1 MTSTASALLFDDVL
15 GDLIGRF
22 GFAEV
27 NTLALGCEPDV
38 TPQLLVPQTSCSNQC
53 YGAEQKATEEPR
65 RPVMALVSSNVAG
78 KKAQG
83 NQTKSSANKKPITSQ
98 SLTSR

>member
-1 MTSTASALLFDDVL
+1 MTSVAPLPFQDVL
-15 GDLIGRF
+15 GNVSSGF
-22 GFAEV
+22 GFAHV
-27 NTLALGCEPDV
+27 NALVLCCEPDV